1 MNRGGRCRGSGLKN
15 GEKGRARQ
23 RPVGDIIS
31 ASPEENGKD
40 RIFGI

>member
-1 MNRGGRCRGSGLKN
+1 MNRGGRCRGSGPKN
-15 GEKGRARQ
+15 GEKGRPRQ

-31 ASPEENGKD
+31 VSPEENARD